1 MDKLMYDLKDMILC
15 DIDETVKK
23 GQINPAD
30 YQALGEAVDIIK
42 DIETIEAMRNYE
54 YQDQEVSGAMSGGRM
69 YPMGRFNS
77 YNGGYSGNSY
87 NSYGNNY
94 GGYSGERG
102 RSPRTGRYVSRD
114 DETMAKLNNM
124 MASAATD
131 QERATIQRMMDELGR

>member
-1 MDKLMYDLKDMILC
+1 MERLMHDLKDMILC

-69 YPMGRFNS
+69 YPMGRYGYNNWTDGRS
-77 YNGGYSGNSY
+77 YGNSY
-87 NSYGNNY
+87 NDGN
-94 GGYSGERG
+94 YSGARG
-102 RSPRTGRYVSRD
+102 RSARTGRYVSRD

-124 MASAATD
+124 MASATNE

>member
-1 MDKLMYDLKDMILC
+1 MERLMHDLKDMILC

-23 GQINPAD
+23 GQLNPAD

-42 DIETIEAMRNYE
+42 DIETIEAMKNYE

-77 YNGGYSGNSY
+77 YNDGGYSGNSY
-87 NSYGNNY
+87 GSYGNSY
-94 GGYSGERG
+94 ERG

-114 DETMAKLNNM
+114 EDPMEKMQRMMDNAK
-124 MASAATD
+124 TPE
-131 QERATIQRMMDELGR
+131 ERDMIQRMMDEMRR

>member
-1 MDKLMYDLKDMILC
+1 MDKLMHDLKDMILC

-23 GQINPAD
+23 GQISPAD

-54 YQDQEVSGAMSGGRM
+54 YETPEMSGAMSGCRM
-69 YPMGRFNS
+69 YPMGRYNS
-77 YNGGYSGNSY
+77 GYSGNSY
-87 NSYGNNY
+87 NSY

-114 DETMAKLNNM
+114 DETTAKLQNM
-124 MASAATD
+124 MASAQTE

>member
-1 MDKLMYDLKDMILC
+1 MDKLMHDLKDMILC

-54 YQDQEVSGAMSGGRM
+54 YETPEMSGAMSGGRM
-69 YPMGRFNS
+69 YPMGR
-77 YNGGYSGNSY
+77 Y
-87 NSYGNNY
+87 NS
-94 GGYSGERG
+94 GYSGERG

-114 DETMAKLNNM
+114 DETTAKLQNM
-124 MASAATD
+124 MASAQTE

>member
-1 MDKLMYDLKDMILC
+1 MDKLMHDLKDMILC

-23 GQINPAD
+23 GQISPAD
-30 YQALGEAVDIIK
+30 YQALGEAVDIVK

-54 YQDQEVSGAMSGGRM
+54 YETPEMSGAMSGGRM
-69 YPMGRFNS
+69 YPMGRYNS
-77 YNGGYSGNSY
+77 GYSGNSY
-87 NSYGNNY
+87 GSY

-114 DETMAKLNNM
+114 DETTAKLQNM
-124 MASAATD
+124 MASATTE

>member
-1 MDKLMYDLKDMILC
+1 MDKLMHDLKDMILC

-23 GQINPAD
+23 GQISPAD

-54 YQDQEVSGAMSGGRM
+54 YETPEMSGAMSGGRM
-69 YPMGRFNS
+69 YPMGRYNS
-77 YNGGYSGNSY
+77 GYSGNSY
-87 NSYGNNY
+87 NSYS
-94 GGYSGERG
+94 GYSGERG

-114 DETMAKLNNM
+114 DETTAKLQNM
-124 MASAATD
+124 MASAQTE

>member
-1 MDKLMYDLKDMILC
+1 MDKLMHDLKDMILC

-23 GQINPAD
+23 GQISPAD

-54 YQDQEVSGAMSGGRM
+54 YETPEMSGAMSGGRM
-69 YPMGRFNS
+69 YPMGRYNS
-77 YNGGYSGNSY
+77 GYSGNSY
-87 NSYGNNY
+87 GSY

-114 DETMAKLNNM
+114 DETTAKLQNM
-124 MASAATD
+124 MASAQTE

>member
-1 MDKLMYDLKDMILC
+1 MDKLMHDLKDMILC

-54 YQDQEVSGAMSGGRM
+54 YETPEMSGAMSGGRM
-69 YPMGRFNS
+69 YPMGRYNS
-77 YNGGYSGNSY
+77 GYSGNSY
-87 NSYGNNY
+87 GSY

-114 DETMAKLNNM
+114 DETTAKLQNM
-124 MASAATD
+124 MASAQTE

>member
-77 YNGGYSGNSY
+77 YNGGGYSGNSY
-87 NSYGNNY
+87 GSYGGTSY
-94 GGYSGERG
+94 ERG

-124 MASAATD
+124 MASAAND

>member
-1 MDKLMYDLKDMILC
+1 MDKLMHDLKDMILC

-69 YPMGRFNS
+69 YPMGHFNS
-77 YNGGYSGNSY
+77 YNGGGYSGNSY
-87 NSYGNNY
+87 GSYGGSSY
-94 GGYSGERG
+94 ERG

>member
-1 MDKLMYDLKDMILC
+1 MDKLMHDLKDMILC

-69 YPMGRFNS
+69 YPMGRYGYNNWTDGRS
-77 YNGGYSGNSY
+77 YGNSY
-87 NSYGNNY
+87 NDGN
-94 GGYSGERG
+94 YSGARG

-124 MASAATD
+124 MASAANE

>member
-1 MDKLMYDLKDMILC
+1 MDKLMHDLKDMILC

-23 GQINPAD
+23 GQISPAD

-54 YQDQEVSGAMSGGRM
+54 YETPEMSGAMSGGRM
-69 YPMGRFNS
+69 YPMGRYNS
-77 YNGGYSGNSY
+77 GYSGNSY
-87 NSYGNNY
+87 NSYS
-94 GGYSGERG
+94 GYSGERG

-114 DETMAKLNNM
+114 DETTAKLQNM
-124 MASAATD
+124 MASATTE

>member
-1 MDKLMYDLKDMILC
+1 MERLMHDLKDMILC

-54 YQDQEVSGAMSGGRM
+54 YETPEMSGAMSGGRM
-69 YPMGRFNS
+69 YPMGRYNS
-77 YNGGYSGNSY
+77 GYSGNSY
-87 NSYGNNY
+87 GSYGGSSY
-94 GGYSGERG
+94 ERG

-124 MASAATD
+124 MASAAND

>member
-1 MDKLMYDLKDMILC
+1 MDKLMHDLKDMILC

-23 GQINPAD
+23 GQISPAD

-54 YQDQEVSGAMSGGRM
+54 YETPEMSGAMSGGRM
-69 YPMGRFNS
+69 YPMGRYNS
-77 YNGGYSGNSY
+77 GYSGNSY
-87 NSYGNNY
+87 GSYGGSSY
-94 GGYSGERG
+94 ERG

-114 DETMAKLNNM
+114 DETTAKLQNM
-124 MASAATD
+124 MASAQTE

>member
-54 YQDQEVSGAMSGGRM
+54 YETPEMSGAMSGGRM
-69 YPMGRFNS
+69 YPMGR
-77 YNGGYSGNSY
+77 YNTGYSGNSY
-87 NSYGNNY
+87 SSYGGSSY
-94 GGYSGERG
+94 ERG